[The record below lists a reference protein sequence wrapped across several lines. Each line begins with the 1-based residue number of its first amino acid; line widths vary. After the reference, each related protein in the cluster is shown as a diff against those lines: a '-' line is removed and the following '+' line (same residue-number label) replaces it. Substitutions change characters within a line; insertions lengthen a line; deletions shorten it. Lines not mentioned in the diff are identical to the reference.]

1 MFTLRRTAIAKLS
14 SAISSHSLRLP
25 TSCLPLNRSTMPS
38 SKSSTYQHQ
47 GSLPNVPVPELEATA
62 TKYFQST
69 QEPNS
74 PTASDNTSTPAYKH
88 TKACVEDFLRS
99 PLVKELQIITL
110 LIRSIIIASKR
121 NVCIFPSFDSLHK
134 SRWSTV
140 HVHVD
145 IPSSLLIKPRSSI
158 LKSILICLSSGRAIK
173 PDGSFSSEAEL
184 KSQFQKI
191 IQLAGSTEAPFPVG
205 ALTTEHRDIWADV
218 SNALPECEKNCAKL
232 IHTTRNPL
240 RELSQAL
247 SVLL

>member
-1 MFTLRRTAIAKLS
+1 MHTRVVSIPVSDVRALFTIFQMFTLRRTAIAKLS

-110 LIRSIIIASKR
+110 LIRSIII
-121 NVCIFPSFDSLHK
+121 V
-134 SRWSTV
+134 
-140 HVHVD
+140 
-145 IPSSLLIKPRSSI
+145 
-158 LKSILICLSSGRAIK
+158 G
-173 PDGSFSSEAEL
+173 
-184 KSQFQKI
+184 
-191 IQLAGSTEAPFPVG
+191 PVPKEPLG
-205 ALTTEHRDIWADV
+205 W
-218 SNALPECEKNCAKL
+218 CE
-232 IHTTRNPL
+232 P
-240 RELSQAL
+240 
-247 SVLL
+247 